1 MAHDVKQPYL
11 ISSISVHLGN
21 ILPLSNRPGEMLLPM
36 EMAKKN
42 DRERLSRT
50 LDTINKR
57 FGASTITYGIN
68 KAHNGFF
75 ERG

>member
-1 MAHDVKQPYL
+1 
-11 ISSISVHLGN
+11 
-21 ILPLSNRPGEMLLPM
+21 
-36 EMAKKN
+36 MAKKN
-42 DRERLSRT
+42 ERERLSRT